1 MAKVTFSTD
10 IQSISGKLCSKEGV
24 TYSVNQQT
32 GKTYRS
38 DRHGYSDP
46 KTAVQQTIRAIF
58 KEEVAVSL
66 RFVEAEPSVRQV
78 SQGYGGLPRRDEGVQ
93 GAAQDWQPIQ
103 LHALPRHRRPQGR
116 ARWQRPHGWRIGSWR
131 WSEAW
136 WRAGD
141 LKVAKRKKALTFST
155 VGTRLAVFF
164 LFFGQEHHT
173 DTNLCATMR
182 AEGSGVD
189 GVLCLLL
196 CIFFFLLFF
205 FFGKR

>member
-1 MAKVTFSTD
+1 MLPRGRDLQCKSADGQNLSFRPSR
-10 IQSISGKLCSKEGV
+10 LF
-24 TYSVNQQT
+24 
-32 GKTYRS
+32 R
-38 DRHGYSDP
+38 P

-58 KEEVAVSL
+58 KEEAAVSL

-155 VGTRLAVFF
+155 VDTRLAVVFF
-164 LFFGQEHHT
+164 YS
-173 DTNLCATMR
+173 
-182 AEGSGVD
+182 SGRSTTPTRT
-189 GVLCLLL
+189 
-196 CIFFFLLFF
+196 FAPQ
-205 FFGKR
+205 